1 MMEVCYKGTYFFFE
15 NHLIHAL
22 IDFFIRKMP
31 KFTKS
36 EKSRNR
42 FSSIISGDEPTPSSR
57 QRIVATSPPIVT
69 ENFGNQKLLEK
80 IFKQNLEILKNMD
93 KLEER
98 LEDIEESLKAMNEI
112 NVKPEDENFVK
123 VIIKFF

>member
-1 MMEVCYKGTYFFFE
+1 
-15 NHLIHAL
+15 
-22 IDFFIRKMP
+22 MP

-36 EKSRNR
+36 KKSRNR
-42 FSSIISGDEPTPSSR
+42 FSSIISGDGPTSSSR
-57 QRIVATSPPIVT
+57 QRIFSTSPPIVT

-80 IFKQNLEILKNMD
+80 IFKQNLEILKTTD

-98 LEDIEESLKAMNEI
+98 LKNIEEALEYMNEI

-123 VIIKFF
+123 V

>member
-1 MMEVCYKGTYFFFE
+1 
-15 NHLIHAL
+15 
-22 IDFFIRKMP
+22 MP

-36 EKSRNR
+36 KKSRNR
-42 FSSIISGDEPTPSSR
+42 FSSIISGDGPTLSSR

-69 ENFGNQKLLEK
+69 ENLGNQKLLEK
-80 IFKQNLEILKNMD
+80 IFKQNLEILKTTD

-98 LEDIEESLKAMNEI
+98 LKNIEEALEDMNEI
-112 NVKPEDENFVK
+112 NLKPEDEKFVK